1 MRNSRFFYISAL
13 ALLAACHGG
22 AAQEGDDNENVQ
34 TVTPVTVAGVAVGP
48 MQQTVELNA
57 TSTFLRKSYINAT
70 TNGYIKS
77 VGAQLGHRVSEG
89 QALFTIKAKEA
100 ENLGAELHNIDTT
113 LHFTGVIRIAA
124 SSEGYITAIDHQVGD
139 YVVEGDRLAEISD
152 LGSLVFI
159 MQMPYEYNRFLPK
172 NETVALELPDG
183 KILKGSVL
191 RAMPTVDPVS
201 QTQNIVIKV
210 DNNDGAIPEN
220 LVAKVRLVTSSKAR
234 AVSVPRGA
242 VLADETQENFWIMK
256 AVGDTMA
263 VKVPV
268 TKGIENAD
276 RIEILS
282 PVLSP
287 GDTLLE
293 TGNYGLPDSARIA
306 IQKP

>member
-1 MRNSRFFYISAL
+1 MATFL
-13 ALLAACHGG
+13 AVAAAATLLAACHGG
-22 AAQEGDDNENVQ
+22 AAQDGGDDETVQ
-34 TVTPVTVAGVAVGP
+34 TVTPVTVTGVTIGP

-89 QALFTIKAKEA
+89 QALFTLRAKEA
-100 ENLGAELHNIDTT
+100 ENLGAELHKVDTT

-124 SSEGYITAIDHQVGD
+124 SSEGFITAIDHQAGD

-183 KILKGSVL
+183 KVLKGNVSQ
-191 RAMPTVDPVS
+191 AMPTVDPVS

-210 DNNDGAIPEN
+210 TNDGSIPEN
-220 LVAKVRLVTSSKAR
+220 LVAKVRLVTSSRAR
-234 AVSVPRGA
+234 AVSVPRDA

-263 VKVPV
+263 IRVPV
-268 TKGIENAD
+268 TKGIENAG
-276 RIEILS
+276 RIEIVSPALS
-282 PVLSP
+282 TCDV
-287 GDTLLE
+287 LLE
-293 TGNYGLPDSARIA
+293 TGNYGLPDSARIT
-306 IQKP
+306 IEKP